1 MERDMNFILIGYRG
15 TGKTSVGKKV
25 AAMLG
30 LEFCDTD
37 EMILTRTGKTVA
49 QLVEKGGWELFREK
63 EREAVRSLPEGGQ
76 CIMSLGGGAVLDREN
91 IEELK
96 RRKGVFIW
104 LYADEETIRRR
115 IGGDKNSPGQRPPL
129 GGPGKSLRE
138 SITERTALYRGL
150 ADFVIDTSDRDID
163 EIVERVCLFIKKT
176 KSGEK

>member
-1 MERDMNFILIGYRG
+1 MERDMKFILIGYRG

-30 LEFCDTD
+30 MEFCDTD

-49 QLVEKGGWELFREK
+49 QLVETGGWELFREK

-76 CIMSLGGGAVLDREN
+76 CIISLGGGAVLDREN

-96 RRKGVFIW
+96 RRKGVFLW

-129 GGPGKSLRE
+129 GGLGKSLRE

-150 ADFVIDTSDRDID
+150 ADFVIDTSDRDAD
-163 EIVERVCLFIKKT
+163 EIVERVCVFIKKT
-176 KSGEK
+176 KAGDK

>member
-1 MERDMNFILIGYRG
+1 MKFVLIGYRG
-15 TGKTSVGKKV
+15 TGKTSVGKR
-25 AAMLG
+25 AAGMLG
-30 LEFCDTD
+30 IDFYDTD
-37 EMILTRTGKTVA
+37 EMILAQTGKTVA
-49 QLVEKGGWELFREK
+49 QLVEAGGWEYFREK
-63 EREAVRSLPEGGQ
+63 EKETVRSLPEGGQ
-76 CIMSLGGGAVLDREN
+76 HVISLGGGAVLDREN

-96 RRKGVFIW
+96 RRKGIFIW

-176 KSGEK
+176 ESGEK

>member
-1 MERDMNFILIGYRG
+1 MERDMKFILIGYRG

-30 LEFCDTD
+30 MEFCDTD

-49 QLVEKGGWELFREK
+49 QLVETGGWELFREK

-76 CIMSLGGGAVLDREN
+76 CIISLGGGAVLDREN

-96 RRKGVFIW
+96 RRKGVFLW

-129 GGPGKSLRE
+129 GGPDKSLRE

-150 ADFVIDTSDRDID
+150 ADFVIDTSDRDAD
-163 EIVERVCLFIKKT
+163 EIVERVCVFIKKT
-176 KSGEK
+176 KAGDK